1 MRRPQAAG
9 HRLGSPC
16 APSWARLAVP
26 DSLARFVRRGAVLAL
41 AAVLAACEEPPT
53 EPSGQ
58 SDGVPPV
65 EAFVSL
71 VNSHRVSLGCPTLTW
86 DTRVAEV
93 AVAHS
98 RDMAT
103 RRFFSHTNPDG
114 ADPWKRLAAAGVRY
128 TTAGENIAYG
138 QWSAQAAFRS
148 WMNSASHRRNIE
160 DCAFTHHG
168 VGLYDGRWTHVFIRP
183 T

>member
-1 MRRPQAAG
+1 MRRPQSAG
-9 HRLGSPC
+9 HPFGCPL
-16 APSWARLAVP
+16 APSR
-26 DSLARFVRRGAVLAL
+26 ARFAILDTLSLRVRGVVALAL
-41 AAVLAACEEPPT
+41 AVAFAACQEAPT
-53 EPSGQ
+53 APDA
-58 SDGVPPV
+58 SDDVPPV

-71 VNSHRVSLGCPTLTW
+71 VNSHRASLGCPALAW
-86 DTRVAEV
+86 DGRVAEV

-98 RDMAT
+98 RDMAV

-114 ADPWKRLAAAGVRY
+114 ADPWKRLATAGVRY

-138 QWSAQAAFRS
+138 QWSALAAFRS
-148 WMNSASHRRNIE
+148 WMNSSGHRRNIE
-160 DCAFTHHG
+160 NCAFTHHG